1 MEIKEIKQKLSILKV
16 LNYYGLKPDKNN
28 MLHCPFH
35 NDKTPSMKIYPETNT
50 WTCFSSK
57 CTAGTGDQIEMI
69 QRKDKLNKHQA
80 ILKAASMVNGS
91 VIQNVKPI
99 TKPVPVPA
107 SDEER
112 EAFLKKMFS
121 SFKKAVSNSRPAKD
135 YLTSRH
141 LNISEIEAGYN
152 SGQFHHGTR
161 KDETLI
167 KTCLNCG
174 LLTETGTKS
183 RTGEPAYK
191 PFGKS
196 CIVFPL
202 KNKEN
207 KISGLYFRSILPNT
221 GNRHFYLKNR
231 TGLYPEQPKPEI
243 KSLILTE
250 SIIDAAT
257 LLQYPEITNKHNIL
271 ALFGTNGLT
280 GEHMEAIILW
290 MIARKDKTKEI
301 TLFLD
306 GDEAGQKAAEKYSR
320 EIKKITDEQ
329 LFIYTVDT
337 PDNEDINSLLDGHD
351 QEIFKHLIN
360 KRKLFLSIEKP
371 LIEPEEPKEPEEL
384 KETGEPKQT
393 ETKTPKSL
401 NNYNTITLNTN
412 NPDYITLTTG
422 ELKLTVLGGIN
433 LQQLDRLRITLK
445 ITNTST
451 TLNAGQTGKVRNNI
465 DLYNIDQTDRFINK
479 AADKLETGS
488 TTLNQAISELTDQLE
503 TYRLNKLEAM
513 KTNKPK
519 DRILSEERKNKAIKY
534 LSSPELLKRTN
545 KDIGKTGVIGEENN
559 RLLMYLIFTSRLRKQ
574 PLHIISLGGSGTGK
588 TYLQEKIS
596 ELIPEQEKKE
606 ITILS
611 ENAFYYFEK
620 TELKHKLVLIE
631 DMDGAEQVLY
641 PLRELQSKK
650 KISKT
655 VPIKDSKGN
664 LKTITLNVE
673 GPICLAGTTTKERLY
688 EDNANRSI
696 LIYLDN
702 SKEHKEEI
710 MNYQRKLSASK
721 IDTKAE
727 AEIKE
732 LFKDIQTVLKPVK
745 VRNPYAEQLKIPEH
759 VFKPLRTNSHYLTF
773 IETVTFY
780 HQYQRQ
786 LKTDQETGEK
796 YIETELEDI
805 EEANK
810 LIKDVLLAKSDE
822 LTKTVREFFEQLKNR
837 LKKDNKQSFY
847 SKEIQE
853 RLRIYPM
860 KVNRYLREL
869 ESRNF
874 IRRTGGNRKKGF
886 EYEIYR
892 TDEYTKLKSGMNIL
906 DEILNKIKQNKEN
919 I

>member
-1 MEIKEIKQKLSILKV
+1 MEIKEIKTKLSIQKV

-50 WTCFSSK
+50 WTCFSSN

-69 QRKDKLNKHQA
+69 QRQDKLNKHQA
-80 ILKAASMVNGS
+80 ILKAKSLLNGFPVQS
-91 VIQNVKPI
+91 VKPNM
-99 TKPVPVPA
+99 KPVPEPA
-107 SDEER
+107 NDEER
-112 EAFLKKMFS
+112 IIFLEKMFS
-121 SFKKAVSNSRPAKD
+121 YFKKAVSNSRPAKD
-135 YLTSRH
+135 YLTNRH
-141 LNISEIEAGYN
+141 LDISKIEAGYN

-161 KDETLI
+161 KDEALI
-167 KTCLNCG
+167 KSSLNYG
-174 LLTETGTKS
+174 LLKKTDKKS
-183 RTGEPAYK
+183 RTGDLSYK
-191 PFGKS
+191 AFGKS

-207 KISGLYFRSILPNT
+207 KITGLYFRSILPNT
-221 GNRHFYLKNR
+221 AGRHFYLKNK
-231 TGLYPEQPKPEI
+231 TGLYPGQPKPEI

-257 LLQYPEITNKHNIL
+257 LLQYTEITKKHNIL
-271 ALFGTNGLT
+271 ALYGTNGLT

-290 MIARKDKTKEI
+290 MLARKDKTKEI

-320 EIKKITDEQ
+320 EIKKITDEK
-329 LFIYTVDT
+329 LYIYTVDT

-351 QEIFKHLIN
+351 KEIFKHLIN
-360 KRKLFLSIEKP
+360 KRKLFISTEKT
-371 LIEPEEPKEPEEL
+371 LIEPEEPKEPEV
-384 KETGEPKQT
+384 
-393 ETKTPKSL
+393 KTPNSL
-401 NNYNTITLNTN
+401 NNYITKSLLNTA

-445 ITNTST
+445 ITN
-451 TLNAGQTGKVRNNI
+451 QTGKVRNNI

-488 TTLNQAISELTDQLE
+488 TTLNRAISVLTDKLE
-503 TYRLNKLEAM
+503 IYRLNKLEAM
-513 KTNKPK
+513 KTQKPK
-519 DRILSEERKNKAIKY
+519 ERILSEARKNTAIKY
-534 LSSPELLKRTN
+534 LSAPELLKRTN
-545 KDIGKTGVIGEENN
+545 EDIGKTGVIGEEKN
-559 RLLMYLIFTSRLRKQ
+559 RMLMILIFISRLREQ

-596 ELIPEQEKKE
+596 ELIPEQDKKE

-673 GPICLAGTTTKERLY
+673 GPICLSGTTTRERLY

-696 LIYLDN
+696 LIYLDS
-702 SKEHKEEI
+702 SKEHKEKI
-710 MNYQRKLSASK
+710 MNYQRKLSAGK
-721 IDTKAE
+721 IDTRTEK
-727 AEIKE
+727 EIKE
-732 LFKDIQTVLKPVK
+732 LFKDIQSVLKPVK
-745 VRNPYAEQLKIPEH
+745 VRNPYAEQLKIPEYI
-759 VFKPLRTNSHYLTF
+759 FKPLRTNSHYLTF

-780 HQYQRQ
+780 HQYQRT
-786 LKTDQETGEK
+786 LKTDNTTGEK
-796 YIETELEDI
+796 YILTEIQDI

-822 LTKTVREFFEQLKNR
+822 LTKTVREFFEQLKRN
-837 LKKDNKQSFY
+837 LKKTGKQNFY

-853 RLRIYPM
+853 QLRIYPM

-906 DEILNKIKQNKEN
+906 DEILNQIKQNKEN

>member
-1 MEIKEIKQKLSILKV
+1 MEIKQIKSKLSILKV
-16 LNYYGLKPDKNN
+16 LNYYGLKADKNG
-28 MLHCPFH
+28 MLNCPFH

-50 WTCFSSK
+50 WTCFSSN

-80 ILKAASMVNGS
+80 ILKAKSMLNGS
-91 VIQNVKPI
+91 PVQSVKPNK
-99 TKPVPVPA
+99 KPVPVPPT
-107 SDEER
+107 DKER
-112 EAFLKKMFS
+112 IAFLEKMFS
-121 SFKKAVSNSRPAKD
+121 YFKKAVSNSRPAKD
-135 YLTSRH
+135 YLINRH
-141 LNISEIEAGYN
+141 LDISKIEAGYN

-161 KDETLI
+161 KDEALI
-167 KTCLNCG
+167 KSCLNYG
-174 LLTETGTKS
+174 LLKKTDKKS
-183 RTGEPAYK
+183 RTGDLSYK
-191 PFGKS
+191 AFGKS

-221 GNRHFYLKNR
+221 AGRHFYLKNK

-306 GDEAGQKAAEKYSR
+306 GDEAGQKAAEKYCR
-320 EIKKITDEQ
+320 TIKKITDEQ

-337 PDNEDINSLLDGHD
+337 PDGEDINSLLDGH
-351 QEIFKHLIN
+351 QPNIYTHLLNN
-360 KRKLFLSIEKP
+360 KKLFISTEKT
-371 LIEPEEPKEPEEL
+371 LIEPEEPKEP
-384 KETGEPKQT
+384 KEPK
-393 ETKTPKSL
+393 EPEVKIPNSL
-401 NNYNTITLNTN
+401 NNYITKSLLNTT

-422 ELKLTVLGGIN
+422 DLHLTVLGGIN

-445 ITNTST
+445 ITN
-451 TLNAGQTGKVRNNI
+451 QTGKVRNNI

-479 AADKLETGS
+479 AAEKLETGS
-488 TTLNQAISELTDQLE
+488 TTLNRAISVLTDKLE
-503 TYRLNKLEAM
+503 LYRLNKLEAM

-519 DRILSEERKNKAIKY
+519 DRILSEARKNKAIKY
-534 LSSPELLKRTN
+534 LSAPELLKRTN
-545 KDIGKTGVIGEENN
+545 EDIGKTGVIGEENN
-559 RLLMYLIFTSRLRKQ
+559 RMLMILVFISRLREQ

-596 ELIPEQEKKE
+596 ELIPEQDKKE

-702 SKEHKEEI
+702 TKEHKEKI
-710 MNYQRKLSASK
+710 MNYQRKLSAGK
-721 IDTKAE
+721 IDTKKE
-727 AEIKE
+727 EEIKE

-780 HQYQRQ
+780 HQYQRT
-786 LKTDQETGEK
+786 LKTDTGTGSPACEP
-796 YIETELEDI
+796 YIETTIEDI

-822 LTKTVREFFEQLKNR
+822 LTKTVREFFEQLKKQI
-837 LKKDNKQSFY
+837 KKDKKQSFY

-853 RLRIYPM
+853 HLRIYPM

-906 DEILNKIKQNKEN
+906 DEILNQIKQNKEN